1 MSAETFCRW
10 QIVACNVVN
19 SALYLR
25 HSLGGSAR
33 IDQSVFSE
41 NHVVVIDQ
49 SDVCLQVFV
58 QLPLG

>member
-25 HSLGGSAR
+25 HSLGGSAVCV
-33 IDQSVFSE
+33 SMC
-41 NHVVVIDQ
+41 VVYGV
-49 SDVCLQVFV
+49 
-58 QLPLG
+58 